1 MQSDKYHFFI
11 GNVLSDE
18 NQIKILKD
26 IQNKLKGRYMLK
38 SYHTNNLFLKLI
50 YLGYL
55 DYETATKYMD
65 NIVSYLLKEVSNNFF
80 ELTCHYDNYDVDYDG
95 SYYKITLEVDDENN
109 DLSNKI
115 LPYLFEEGIKPIY
128 DKKKNTNKPVI
139 ELVFYKSSVILDLKK
154 EVNINVPSS
163 TFMID
168 HLALIKGNPTMSKSG
183 SPSVHHQMHLEEVR
197 RFTFPLNPR

>member
-18 NQIKILKD
+18 TQIKLLKD
-26 IQNKLKGRYMLK
+26 IQSKLKGRYMLK
-38 SYHTNNLFLKLI
+38 QYHTNNLFLKLI

-55 DYETATKYMD
+55 DYETANKYMD
-65 NIVSYLLKEVSNNFF
+65 NIISKLLKTVSDNFF
-80 ELTCHYDNYDVDYDG
+80 ELTCHYEKYDVNDDG
-95 SYYKITLEVDDENN
+95 SYYKISLEVDDENN

-115 LPYLFEEGIKPIY
+115 LPYLFDEGIKPIY
-128 DKKKNTNKPVI
+128 EKKKNTNKPVI
-139 ELVFYKSSVILDLKK
+139 ELIFYKSSVILDLKK
-154 EVNINVPSS
+154 EVNIDVPSS